1 MKSSDWSN
9 VQNMFLPSALSVFNL
24 VCACVKTSAEDNDFQ
39 REREREREGE
49 RERERVCVCV
59 CVCVCIYLERFYALV
74 CHVTSFR
81 VSFGLLGISF

>member
-39 REREREREGE
+39 RERERERG

-59 CVCVCIYLERFYALV
+59 CVYLSGEVL
-74 CHVTSFR
+74 C
-81 VSFGLLGISF
+81 FGLSCNIIPGQLWFARY